1 MCFLFKQHRFLK
13 PETSDASDRIVTINN
28 TLQLDSVSLTRD
40 ADGLICPNTSTK
52 PNFKPSRRHVD
63 KNKNETNMT
72 EQIVLPACIT
82 DRSAMLRLQH
92 KRHGWAAPLLSAS
105 GRSTW
110 ARWCIKGVII
120 QTVCGLW
127 CKATAQVVFWK
138 KSIGPALWKGSCLQ
152 QRDAPG
158 SHNILFI
165 PPRKLGGNSRHKP
178 PWNIRLFSLIYAT
191 ALNHKSDALSK
202 QIEPGLLHPTAG
214 ERE

>member
-72 EQIVLPACIT
+72 EHIVLPACIT

-92 KRHGWAAPLLSAS
+92 KRRHYTAERLHYGRHPAGQLGHGDVLKVSSFKQCVGFGARPQHRLLFE
-105 GRSTW
+105 
-110 ARWCIKGVII
+110 KN
-120 QTVCGLW
+120 Q
-127 CKATAQVVFWK
+127 
-138 KSIGPALWKGSCLQ
+138 
-152 QRDAPG
+152 
-158 SHNILFI
+158 
-165 PPRKLGGNSRHKP
+165 
-178 PWNIRLFSLIYAT
+178 
-191 ALNHKSDALSK
+191 
-202 QIEPGLLHPTAG
+202 
-214 ERE
+214 